1 MKYTD
6 SALREFLSRGI
17 SDDDLPI
24 KTSVYDLTNSVYD
37 LFGTDLTTFKQQET
51 LREIE
56 TLCELIEGHRSSID
70 RLEKIIATLEKDLDI
85 KSKVY

>member
-6 SALREFLSRGI
+6 SAFRAFLSRGI
-17 SDDDLPI
+17 SDADLPL
-24 KTSVYDLTNSVYD
+24 KTSVYD

-85 KSKVY
+85 KSKGY

>member
-6 SALREFLSRGI
+6 SAFREFLSRGI
-17 SDDDLPI
+17 SDDDLPL
-24 KTSVYDLTNSVYD
+24 KTSVYD